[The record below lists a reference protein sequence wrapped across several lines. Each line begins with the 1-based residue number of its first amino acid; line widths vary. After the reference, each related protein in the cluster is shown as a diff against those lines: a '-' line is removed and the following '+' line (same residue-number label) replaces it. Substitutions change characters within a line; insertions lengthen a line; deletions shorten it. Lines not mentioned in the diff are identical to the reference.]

1 MSIHIPRLP
10 WDEHF
15 MLQAHLVATRATCD
29 RGPELLL
36 DPGRHGVGALIVQH
50 RRVIASGYNGSPPGS
65 VHCDSIPTCPCC
77 KREYPNGVDGTI
89 CPTCF
94 DGTKDIHAEG
104 SACRECGGEA
114 KIVGGHK
121 MVEGHCVRTI
131 HSEMNALMQCALDK
145 VSPEHGRLY
154 CTASPC
160 YDCAKAIIRAG
171 IQSVVFGEAYDS
183 RYGLSPT
190 VQELLESCD
199 VHVHRL
205 PLKIVDGRIRRAV

>member
-1 MSIHIPRLP
+1 MISIPRLP

-36 DPGRHGVGALIVQH
+36 DPGRHGVGALIVQNK
-50 RRVIASGYNGSPPGS
+50 RVIASGYNGSPPGAP
-65 VHCDSIPTCPCC
+65 HCDDVPTCPCC
-77 KREYPNGVDGTI
+77 EEEFPTLYDGRG
-89 CPTCF
+89 CPTCIK
-94 DGTKDIHAEG
+94 GTRDIHGEG
-104 SACRECGGEA
+104 KSCAQCDG
-114 KIVGGHK
+114 KSDLVGGHK

-131 HSEMNALMQCALDK
+131 HSEMNTLMQCALDG

-171 IQSVVFGEAYDS
+171 IQTVIYGEMYNS

-190 VQELLESCD
+190 VRELFESCN
-199 VHVHRL
+199 VTMTRL
-205 PLKIVDGRIRRAV
+205 ALEIVDGRVRRKP